1 MKKKS
6 YLLSTIATLSLKFA
20 NLGAGVNSW
29 VMLYQPKIPQQ
40 LKK

>member
-6 YLLSTIATLSLKFA
+6 YLLSTIAKLSLTFA
-20 NLGAGVNSW
+20 NLGAEVNSW